1 MLSGI
6 QEAAVDMDVAARKIQ
21 RYFKGYLGR
30 RRSKVLL
37 LNELQFLGME
47 FPTME
52 KKNNIMVKEE
62 ANKERRKLL
71 QVQYEEDYL
80 QALVSTKEK
89 YFID

>member
-6 QEAAVDMDVAARKIQ
+6 QEAA
-21 RYFKGYLGR
+21 LGR

-52 KKNNIMVKEE
+52 KKNNVMVKEE